1 VLAEIPID
9 IGFAL
14 VILYLTGNTL
24 NLMSAIGLIVTTGII
39 INDSILKLD
48 MINELRKEGV
58 ELMEAIHIAG
68 HKRLRAIV
76 MTSLT
81 TILAIVPILFAFDL
95 GSELQKPLAIG
106 MISTMII
113 GTAVSLFLVP
123 LVYWGI
129 YRARK

>member
-1 VLAEIPID
+1 
-9 IGFAL
+9 
-14 VILYLTGNTL
+14 
-24 NLMSAIGLIVTTGII
+24 
-39 INDSILKLD
+39 
-48 MINELRKEGV
+48 MINELRKDGV

-68 HKRLRAIV
+68 AKRLRAIV

-81 TILAIVPILFAFDL
+81 TIFAMVPILFAFDL
-95 GSELQKPLAIG
+95 CSELQKPLAIG

-129 YRARK
+129 YRTRK

>member
-1 VLAEIPID
+1 
-9 IGFAL
+9 
-14 VILYLTGNTL
+14 
-24 NLMSAIGLIVTTGII
+24 MSAIGLIVTTGII

-48 MINELRKEGV
+48 MINELRKQGV

-81 TILAIVPILFAFDL
+81 TIFAMVPILFSFDL

-129 YRARK
+129 YRGKSKA

>member
-1 VLAEIPID
+1 
-9 IGFAL
+9 
-14 VILYLTGNTL
+14 
-24 NLMSAIGLIVTTGII
+24 
-39 INDSILKLD
+39 

-81 TILAIVPILFAFDL
+81 TIFAMVPILFAFDL

-129 YRARK
+129 YRKKELRVKS